1 MARPDG
7 AADPVPARHNS
18 SAHGVSFA
26 EAARFW
32 VKLGFI
38 NFGGPTGQIAI
49 MHDELVERRRWI
61 SNARY
66 LHALN
71 YCMLLPGPEAQ
82 QLAIYVGWLLHKIKG
97 GIVAGV
103 AFVLPAF
110 FLMLGL
116 SYVYVVYGDVPW
128 VNGIFEGLSAA
139 VVGIVAAATIRIGK
153 KALRNLAMYLIAAI
167 AFVSIF
173 FLHVPFPIIVIFA
186 GLIGLLAWA
195 RWPATFT
202 VTAERDEERTAISD
216 EGSAGEHTKVKLG
229 RSILVLVVGLA
240 VWFVPLVLVAAWA
253 GGGSTLSQQAWFF
266 SKASVV
272 TFGGAYAVLAYI
284 TQAAVTRY
292 GWLSATQ
299 MVTGLGLAESTP
311 GPLIMVTEFVG
322 FVGAYQ
328 HPGTLDP
335 LVAGMIGAAVAT
347 WATFAPCFLWIFL
360 GAPFVETL
368 RGKDR
373 LSAGLHAI
381 TAAIVG
387 VILNLAL
394 WFAIHTLFTSVR
406 DVTVAGGPVPV
417 PVWSSVD
424 WFAVLIAA
432 IAFVGLWRY
441 RWNVLWVVAGSAVA
455 GLIYQA
461 VR

>member
-1 MARPDG
+1 MGDNAGTPQPRSE
-7 AADPVPARHNS
+7 AAPT
-18 SAHGVSFA
+18 HGVSFG

-32 VKLGFI
+32 IKLGFI

-49 MHDELVERRRWI
+49 MHEELVERRRWI

-167 AFVSIF
+167 AFVAIF
-173 FLHVPFPIIVIFA
+173 FLHVPFPIIVLTA
-186 GLIGLLAWA
+186 GVIGVLAWA

-202 VTAERDEERTAISD
+202 VTAERDAERTAISD
-216 EGSAGEHTKVKLG
+216 EGSAGEHTTVKLG
-229 RSILVLVVGLA
+229 RSILVLVAGLT
-240 VWFVPLVLVAAWA
+240 VWFVPLLLVAAWA
-253 GGGSTLSQQAWFF
+253 GRGSTLSEQAWFF

-284 TQAAVTRY
+284 TQAAVTKY
-292 GWLSATQ
+292 GWLSANQ

-335 LVAGMIGAAVAT
+335 LVAGMIGALVAT

-360 GAPFVETL
+360 GAPLVETL

-417 PVWSSVD
+417 PVWSSID
-424 WFAVLIAA
+424 WFAVPVAGV
-432 IAFVGLWRY
+432 AFVGLWRY
-441 RWNVLWVVAGSAVA
+441 RWNVLWVVAGSALA

>member
-1 MARPDG
+1 MPGDRASTPSARSEAAPD
-7 AADPVPARHNS
+7 
-18 SAHGVSFA
+18 HGVSFG

-32 VKLGFI
+32 IKLGFI

-49 MHDELVERRRWI
+49 MHEELVERRRWI

-97 GIVAGV
+97 GIIAGV

-116 SYVYVVYGDVPW
+116 SYVFVVYGDVPW

-139 VVGIVAAATIRIGK
+139 VVGIVTAATIRIGK

-167 AFVSIF
+167 AFAAIS
-173 FLHVPFPIIVIFA
+173 FLHVPFPIIVLTA
-186 GLIGLLAWA
+186 GAVGVLAWA

-202 VTAERDEERTAISD
+202 VTAERDAERTAISD
-216 EGSAGEHTKVKLG
+216 EGSAGEHTTVKLG
-229 RSILVLVVGLA
+229 RSVLVLVVGLA
-240 VWFVPLVLVAAWA
+240 VWFVPLLLVAAWA
-253 GGGSTLSQQAWFF
+253 GRESTLSQQAWFF

-284 TQAAVTRY
+284 TQAAVTKY
-292 GWLSATQ
+292 GWLSANQ

-335 LVAGMIGAAVAT
+335 LVAGMLGALVAT

-417 PVWSSVD
+417 PMWSSVD
-424 WFAVLIAA
+424 WFAVLVAG
-432 IAFVGLWRY
+432 IAFIGLWRY
-441 RWNVLWVVAGSAVA
+441 RWNVLWVVAGSALA

>member
-1 MARPDG
+1 MGSDRTDARTQ
-7 AADPVPARHNS
+7 
-18 SAHGVSFA
+18 SAEVLEHGVAFR
-26 EAARFW
+26 EAVRFW
-32 VKLGFI
+32 IRLGFI

-82 QLAIYVGWLLHKIKG
+82 QLAIYVGWLLHKVKG

-153 KALRNLAMYLIAAI
+153 KALRNLAMYLIAAM
-167 AFVSIF
+167 AFVAIF
-173 FLHVPFPIIVIFA
+173 FLHVPFPVIVISA
-186 GLIGLLAWA
+186 GLIGLLASA
-195 RWPATFT
+195 RWPTTFT
-202 VTAERDEERTAISD
+202 VTAEHEAEGAAISD
-216 EGSAGEHTKVKLG
+216 EGSAGEHTTVRLG
-229 RSILVLVVGLA
+229 RTITVLVVGVA
-240 VWFVPLVLVAAWA
+240 VWFVPLLVVAAWA
-253 GGGSTLSQQAWFF
+253 GQGSTIGQQAWFF

-284 TQAAVTRY
+284 TQAAVTKY
-292 GWLSATQ
+292 GWLTANQ

-328 HPGTLDP
+328 HPGSLDP
-335 LVAGMIGAAVAT
+335 LVAGVIGATVAT

-360 GAPFVETL
+360 GAPFVERL
-368 RGKDR
+368 RGQDR
-373 LSAGLHAI
+373 LSAGLHAV

-387 VILNLAL
+387 VILNLSL
-394 WFAIHTLFTSVR
+394 WFAIHTLFASVR

-424 WFAVLIAA
+424 WFAVAVAA
-432 IAFVGLWRY
+432 VAFVALWRY
-441 RWNVLWVVAGSAVA
+441 RLNVLWVVAGSAVA
-455 GLIYQA
+455 GLLYQA